1 MEGELQMKVK
11 KGDYLIVETSINN
24 DTEIKDADVLPT
36 PFASVSKA
44 LADVINGALET
55 VDHSSLTLVDGKD
68 KTWGSNYFIV
78 QVVKIVRPV
87 PVAKIEMEIM
97 EVK

>member
-1 MEGELQMKVK
+1 MKVR
-11 KGDYLIVETSINN
+11 KGDYLLIETSTNN

-36 PFASVSKA
+36 PFPTVAAA
-44 LADVINGALET
+44 LADVKQGALET
-55 VDHSSLTLVDGKD
+55 TEESDFTFTGGKD

-78 QVVKIVRPV
+78 QVVRIVRPV
-87 PVAKIEMEIM
+87 PVAEIDMEIM

>member
-1 MEGELQMKVK
+1 MKVR
-11 KGDYLIVETSINN
+11 KGDYLLIETSTNN

-36 PFASVSKA
+36 PFTSVTA
-44 LADVINGALET
+44 AIADVRKGAKET
-55 VDHSSLTLVDGKD
+55 VEGSTLDLTGGKD
-68 KTWGSNYFIV
+68 KKWGSNYFIV

-87 PVAKIEMEIM
+87 PVARIDMEIM